1 MSKSLVEQMEEVM
14 SKLRKANEK
23 GNQKDIL
30 KYVKELNKLWEGSSL
45 DMLQN
50 ASTDGFKIKNK

>member
-1 MSKSLVEQMEEVM
+1 MEEVM
-14 SKLRKANEK
+14 SKLRKANAS
-23 GNQKDIL
+23 GNQENIL

-50 ASTDGFKIKNK
+50 ASKDGFKIKK

>member
-50 ASTDGFKIKNK
+50 ASKDGFKIKNK

>member
-14 SKLRKANEK
+14 SKLRKANAS
-23 GNQKDIL
+23 GNQENIL

-50 ASTDGFKIKNK
+50 ASTDGFKIKK

>member
-14 SKLRKANEK
+14 SKLREANETANK
-23 GNQKDIL
+23 DDIL

-50 ASTDGFKIKNK
+50 ASKDGFKIKK

>member
-14 SKLRKANEK
+14 SKLRKANEA
-23 GNQKDIL
+23 GNQEDII

-50 ASTDGFKIKNK
+50 ASTDGFKIKK

>member
-1 MSKSLVEQMEEVM
+1 MPKSLVEQMEEVM
-14 SKLRKANEK
+14 SKLRKANET

-50 ASTDGFKIKNK
+50 ASNDGFKIKNK

>member
-14 SKLRKANEK
+14 SKLRKANAS
-23 GNQKDIL
+23 GNQENIL

-50 ASTDGFKIKNK
+50 ASKDGFKIKK

>member
-14 SKLRKANEK
+14 SKLRKANETR
-23 GNQKDIL
+23 NQKDIL

-50 ASTDGFKIKNK
+50 ASNDGFKIKNK

>member
-14 SKLRKANEK
+14 SKLRKANETR
-23 GNQKDIL
+23 NQKDIL

-45 DMLQN
+45 DMLKN
-50 ASTDGFKIKNK
+50 ASNDGFKMKNK

>member
-14 SKLRKANEK
+14 SKLREANETS
-23 GNQKDIL
+23 NNDDIL

-50 ASTDGFKIKNK
+50 ASKDGFKIKK

>member
-1 MSKSLVEQMEEVM
+1 MPKSLVEQMEEVM
-14 SKLRKANEK
+14 SKLSKANET

-30 KYVKELNKLWEGSSL
+30 KYVNELNKLWEGSSL

-50 ASTDGFKIKNK
+50 ASKDGFKMKDK